1 MPERVS
7 DPSLCD
13 DDRGHC
19 FLEPGTVGT
28 HCECGKMDVRPGPSY
43 GWIGFPELP
52 AVPLWYLQAQQ
63 QGLTGRA

>member
-1 MPERVS
+1 
-7 DPSLCD
+7 
-13 DDRGHC
+13 
-19 FLEPGTVGT
+19 
-28 HCECGKMDVRPGPSY
+28 MDVRPGPSY